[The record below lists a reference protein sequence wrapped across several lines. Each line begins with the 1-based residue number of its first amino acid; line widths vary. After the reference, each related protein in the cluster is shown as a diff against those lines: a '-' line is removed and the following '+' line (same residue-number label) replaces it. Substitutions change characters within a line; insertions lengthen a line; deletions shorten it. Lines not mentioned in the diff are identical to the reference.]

1 MLGHARAFPPRAACG
16 GTTRRERRS
25 ENGVGSAVNSCRW
38 INIRY
43 YVSCLLPAK
52 GTRRERE
59 RERGGRGETQY
70 ARSGACLSGVR
81 TNKNLS
87 NKIFTDGD
95 NAKVGGR
102 KFRWKDLFFAQ
113 KNFENYRY
121 PKS

>member
-1 MLGHARAFPPRAACG
+1 MPVDKYTVLCKLFAASQG
-16 GTTRRERRS
+16 NE
-25 ENGVGSAVNSCRW
+25 
-38 INIRY
+38 
-43 YVSCLLPAK
+43 
-52 GTRRERE
+52 ERE
-59 RERGGRGETQY
+59 RERGGEGRTQY

>member
-1 MLGHARAFPPRAACG
+1 MLGHARAFPLAACG
-16 GTTRRERRS
+16 GTTRRERQS

-52 GTRRERE
+52 GTRRRERE
-59 RERGGRGETQY
+59 REGRRETQY

-81 TNKNLS
+81 TNKNLTDE
-87 NKIFTDGD
+87 IFTDRD

-102 KFRWKDLFFAQ
+102 EFRWKVIS
-113 KNFENYRY
+113 RRTV
-121 PKS
+121 S